1 MRGYLTLLLTLS
13 AIWGASYLFIKVG
26 VRDFDPAALVELR
39 LLFAAPIVVG
49 FLVWRIGW
57 RVAAREI
64 RAVGWRG
71 LVLGLVGMAI
81 PFLLISWGETHID
94 SGVAAIAN
102 ATVPLFNFLLVMRFA
117 PEERFAGG
125 RLLGLFVG
133 FFGIAI
139 LAGVDP
145 RGGWWAVAGTL
156 AVVLASLSYAVNG
169 VFGQK
174 QTLRFSGVSLAAASV
189 LWAAVLM
196 LPFALV
202 RLPSHPPGWKPV
214 ASIAALGIAGTGI
227 AQLLVFRML
236 RFYGSARTSLVTY
249 LMPPIALVY
258 GIVLLGEP
266 LTGGELAGLLLILLG
281 VSLGSGLVRLP
292 RRAPL
297 TQAP

>member
-1 MRGYLTLLLTLS
+1 MRRYLTLLLTLS

-49 FLVWRIGW
+49 FLVWRIG
-57 RVAAREI
+57 RRAAAGEI
-64 RAVGWRG
+64 RAIGWRG
-71 LVLGLVGMAI
+71 LVLGSVGMAI
-81 PFLLISWGETHID
+81 PFLLIGWGETRID

-117 PEERFAGG
+117 PEERYAGG
-125 RLLGLFVG
+125 RLVGLFVG
-133 FFGIAI
+133 IAGIVV

-145 RGGWWAVAGTL
+145 HGGWWAVAGTL
-156 AVVLASLSYAVNG
+156 AVVLASLSYVING

-174 QTLRFSGVSLAAASV
+174 QTVRFSSVSLAAASV

-196 LPFALV
+196 LPFALLQ
-202 RLPSHPPGWKPV
+202 LPSQAPGWESV

-236 RFYGSARTSLVTY
+236 RFYGSARSSLVTY

-258 GIVLLGEP
+258 GVVLLAEP
-266 LTGGELAGLLLILLG
+266 LTGGELAGLVLILLG
-281 VSLGSGLVRLP
+281 VGLGSGLARLP